1 MKSINARVLFGFRMR
16 SVAAAAVATC
26 LWLTSAACST
36 PPAPPETRVDVVV
49 DTLHGVPVPDPYRWI
64 EDRFDPEVRA
74 WIDRQN
80 AYAEEVVGQTPL
92 RARIEARL
100 RELMDTPDVDT
111 PRRAG
116 RFEYFAIRR
125 PGEEL
130 PVIYRRAALDA
141 GETDDEG
148 GDGGTASSRVPDEPL
163 DPFGEY
169 EPLLDPHGRSP
180 ENTTRFGVVT
190 FSSDGRY
197 LVYNERDGG
206 ADEVTIRIRDLEAGE
221 DLEDV
226 LPWGLYGAIF
236 FDSNGEGL
244 YYESRSREIGPR
256 LRYHRLGTD
265 PEGDPVVFGEG
276 YGPTSRLNVSE
287 IASGRYLL
295 IGVNHGWAS
304 SEVHLK
310 DRERDGA
317 IITVVDGGEA
327 RFYPRYH
334 DGLLYMRT
342 DLDAFRNRLVAVDPA
357 DPSPSAWREV
367 IPEADDEVMEDFAV
381 IHGRLYVTYLDAS
394 LNHRIRV
401 FDTDGTP
408 AGEIDVPEFHGAS
421 IRAAGPGEAFLT
433 VSSFLQPSI
442 TYRLNLET
450 GERTVWERPRVE
462 FDGSAF
468 EVRQVWRTSR
478 DGTRA
483 PMWVVHRRDIE
494 LNGNNPTMLS
504 GYGGFYVARTP
515 GFSAMVAA
523 WLELGGV
530 YAVATLRGGS
540 EFGEG
545 WHRDGMLERK
555 QNVFD
560 DFLSAAEWLI
570 ENGYTRPER
579 LGIQGGSNGGLLVAA
594 AFVQRPELFGAVL
607 CGFPDVDILRFP
619 WYVANNN
626 APALL
631 EYGDSRIPEQFKA
644 IRQYSPYQ
652 NVRDGIAYPAVM
664 FTTGDLDT
672 RVPPEG
678 ALKMT
683 ARLQAAS
690 ASSKPVILRYH
701 EKGGHSAGRGL
712 SFSRRLAD
720 TAMELTFLAQAL
732 GLDPETR

>member
-1 MKSINARVLFGFRMR
+1 MTGTR
-16 SVAAAAVATC
+16 SPWSPRSHAIVAGAAAVAC
-26 LWLTSAACST
+26 LLLASAACST
-36 PPAPPETRVDVVV
+36 SPAPPASRVQVVV
-49 DTLHGVPVPDPYRWI
+49 DTLHGVSVPDPYRWL
-64 EDRFDPEVRA
+64 EDRHDSEVRA

-80 AYAEEVVGQTPL
+80 AWAEEVVGQTPL

-116 RFEYFAIRR
+116 SFEYFAIRR
-125 PGEEL
+125 PGQEL
-130 PVIYRRAALDA
+130 PVIYRRAALDGVDA
-141 GETDDEG
+141 DDQG
-148 GDGGTASSRVPDEPL
+148 GDGGENTSRVPDGPL
-163 DPFGEY
+163 DPFGDY
-169 EPLLDPHGRSP
+169 EPLLDPHGLSA

-190 FSSDGRY
+190 FSPDGRY

-206 ADEVTIRIRDLEAGE
+206 ADEVTIRIRDLDTGD
-221 DLEDV
+221 DLPDV

-236 FDSNGEGL
+236 FDREGEGV

-265 PEGDPVVFGEG
+265 PANDPVVFGEG

-287 IASGRYLL
+287 IAGGRYLL
-295 IGVNHGWAS
+295 LGVNHGWAR

-317 IITVVDGGEA
+317 IVTVVDDADA

-357 DPSPSAWREV
+357 RPSRTAWREV
-367 IPEADDEVMEDFAV
+367 IPEAEDEVMEDFAF
-381 IHGRLYVTYLDAS
+381 IHGRLYVTYLDAQV
-394 LNHRIRV
+394 NQRIRI
-401 FDTDGTP
+401 FEPNGTP
-408 AGEIDVPEFHGAS
+408 AGEIDVPEFHSAS
-421 IRAAGPGEAFLT
+421 IRAAGPGEALLT
-433 VSSFLQPSI
+433 LSSFLQPSI

-450 GERTVWERPRVE
+450 GERTVWEGPDVA
-462 FDGSAF
+462 FDASPF

-483 PMWVVHRRDIE
+483 PMWVVHRRDIAMD
-494 LNGNNPTMLS
+494 GSHPTMLS

-515 GFSAMVAA
+515 GFNAMVAA

-540 EFGEG
+540 EFGEA

-555 QNVFD
+555 QHVFD
-560 DFLSAAEWLI
+560 DFISAAEWLI
-570 ENGYTRPER
+570 DNGYTRPDR

-594 AFVQRPELFGAVL
+594 AFVQRPELFGGVL

-631 EYGDSRIPEQFKA
+631 EYGDSRIPEQFEA
-644 IRQYSPYQ
+644 IRRYSPYQ
-652 NVRDGIAYPAVM
+652 NVRDGVSYPAVM

-690 ASSKPVILRYH
+690 TSDRPVILRYH

-732 GLDPETR
+732 GLDPDRR